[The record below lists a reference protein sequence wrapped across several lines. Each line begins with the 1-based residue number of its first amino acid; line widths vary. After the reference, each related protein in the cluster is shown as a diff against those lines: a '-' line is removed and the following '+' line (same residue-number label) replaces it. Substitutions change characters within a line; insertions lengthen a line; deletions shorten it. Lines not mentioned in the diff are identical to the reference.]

1 MKAFMIRSARAMVA
15 LFAAIHLSGCGVK
28 PEPDQTKAV
37 GEAATDAESRPIPG
51 ERLQART
58 EVASVEA
65 GAQPGATPEPAP
77 EPMLPES
84 AYRRDVGK
92 TLKPQLI
99 SFPDAKRLL
108 YQASSVGVRRGTDF
122 NYFGVAHANWRGLT
136 TDGTNIW
143 IYCAFSLTAN
153 SYLFSNQG
161 GPGNRLLP
169 GQSSNRDHLL
179 GLYTLNPSG
188 GAGKFEILPVVPAPP
203 FGAVDHGLV
212 QLARMKNDLFY
223 VNGDQIIRRHLPSG
237 QQQSVAIAGA
247 NVSLHSIDEQTLIAA
262 SPDAILRVYAEPMR
276 VEVLAST
283 KRRPAVHELD
293 SATGFRATV
302 WSSGKGGIRV
312 VTQSQD
318 VYELDSQGMNARKLV
333 SVFGAE
339 NYVLASSEGAFFQSG
354 QPTGP
359 TAVFRMLH
367 DAPAPI
373 LAFTAGNPLLGHP
386 PVNLTAGG
394 EMRPKWQT
402 PEGFLPS
409 VGNLA
414 VLPGGVAVF
423 SFTGLAYFD
432 EHNAGSAVFPLQIQ
446 PLPPAATRQPNGISL
461 DKWMTLND
469 ALVYLKTGRPFL
481 WRLPFAEFLSDAAAA
496 AAGTPKVARRQASA
510 SGPPVAVVTKLPTFD
525 PKQQMAA
532 MIAAI
537 EKNADR
543 IDSNQNLKVDDSEF
557 RNVDM
562 DNDGQIS
569 PFERMKLREVY
580 GALSMRA
587 IARADQNGDGLL
599 QQDELERAA
608 RSFAKLPPLEQAK
621 AFDYGE
627 LRDADRNRDGVLDVG
642 EIADWQTTRFMDKH
656 TVVPKGR

>member
-1 MKAFMIRSARAMVA
+1 MKAFMTRSARAMVA
-15 LFAAIHLSGCGVK
+15 LFAAIHLSGCGGK
-28 PEPDQTKAV
+28 PEADQTQAV
-37 GEAATDAESRPIPG
+37 GKAATDAESRPIPG

-58 EVASVEA
+58 EAAPIEA
-65 GAQPGATPEPAP
+65 GALRGATPAPAP
-77 EPMLPES
+77 DPLLPES

-99 SFPDAKRLL
+99 SFPDASRLL
-108 YQASSVGVRRGTDF
+108 YQASSVGARRGTEF

-136 TDGTNIW
+136 SDGTNIW

-203 FGAVDHGLV
+203 FGAADHGLV

-223 VNGDQIIRRHLPSG
+223 VNGDQLIRRHLPSG

-247 NVSLHSIDEQTLIAA
+247 NVSLHTIDDQILIAA
-262 SPDAILRVYAEPMR
+262 YPDAILRVHAEPMR

-293 SATGFRATV
+293 QATGFRSTV

-318 VYELDSQGMNARKLV
+318 VYELDSQGMNAHKLV

-354 QPTGP
+354 QPAGP

-367 DAPAPI
+367 DDPAPI

-402 PEGFLPS
+402 PEGFFPS

-414 VLPGGVAVF
+414 VLPGGVAAL
-423 SFTGLAYFD
+423 SFTGLAYFA

-481 WRLPFAEFLSDAAAA
+481 WRLPYSEFLADAAAV
-496 AAGTPKVARRQASA
+496 AGSTPKVARRPAFAFRPAFPAEPQ
-510 SGPPVAVVTKLPTFD
+510 LPAFD
-525 PKQQMAA
+525 PGR
-532 MIAAI
+532 
-537 EKNADR
+537 EKR
-543 IDSNQNLKVDDSEF
+543 
-557 RNVDM
+557 R
-562 DNDGQIS
+562 
-569 PFERMKLREVY
+569 
-580 GALSMRA
+580 
-587 IARADQNGDGLL
+587 
-599 QQDELERAA
+599 
-608 RSFAKLPPLEQAK
+608 
-621 AFDYGE
+621 
-627 LRDADRNRDGVLDVG
+627 
-642 EIADWQTTRFMDKH
+642 
-656 TVVPKGR
+656 